1 MVYLI
6 DNWDSV
12 HLDLIEDFSD
22 PSRKADVV
30 AVVMHEGLA
39 HVCLLKDALTKV
51 CARIERSFPKKKD
64 SQAYA
69 GALLKFFDDI
79 YAAIQRSVNFEVVKV
94 VLVGSPAFLNQDF
107 LQYAFDRAVRNEDA
121 SIIKNKSKFLRAHC
135 SSGHKRSIEEML
147 AGPDV
152 MAQLGEVK
160 AAGEVGAEV
169 ELTQ

>member
-1 MVYLI
+1 MNLI
-6 DNWDSV
+6 DSWDSV

-69 GALLKFFDDI
+69 AALLKFFDDI
-79 YAAIQRSVNFEVVKV
+79 YAVIQRSVNFEVVKV

-160 AAGEVGAEV
+160 AAGEVGAV
-169 ELTQ
+169 VDLTQ